1 MASSDQPAIR
11 QQLEQLQRQLI
22 ILRQK
27 KEVIDKG
34 IADTEA
40 AIAQLDSEP
49 DIREV
54 AAGNPD

>member
-1 MASSDQPAIR
+1 MASSDQPTAQ

-22 ILRQK
+22 ILKQK

-40 AIAQLDSEP
+40 AIARLEKMQK
-49 DIREV
+49 
-54 AAGNPD
+54 